1 MLNLS
6 DLHWCPVSTLPLVGL
21 RCPNLKK
28 VSFRNLKQ
36 LNNAGIVALADGC
49 PRLSE
54 IDLSGC
60 TGISSTSLIKSVPKW
75 RQMETIKLHR
85 CNQLF
90 FLRIQA
96 MDQKAQ
102 TSLEKFIEGS
112 DDGTLC

>member
-1 MLNLS
+1 M
-6 DLHWCPVSTLPLVGL
+6 PRSTLPLVGL
-21 RCPNLKK
+21 VLKFKK

-54 IDLSGC
+54 IDLSGYRN
-60 TGISSTSLIKSVPKW
+60 IINKFNKLVPKW

-90 FLRIQA
+90 SQDLGYGSESSRV
-96 MDQKAQ
+96 
-102 TSLEKFIEGS
+102 LEKFIEGS